1 MFSLRWIGDAEHYV
15 VGYPATDIEVEDLD
29 DALRLAETGLYKI
42 KEGKA
47 KKDLSPV
54 APADAAAEE

>member
-15 VGYPATDIEVEDLD
+15 IGYPAKDIEVEDLD

-42 KEGKA
+42 KIKEVV
-47 KKDLSPV
+47 DFLD